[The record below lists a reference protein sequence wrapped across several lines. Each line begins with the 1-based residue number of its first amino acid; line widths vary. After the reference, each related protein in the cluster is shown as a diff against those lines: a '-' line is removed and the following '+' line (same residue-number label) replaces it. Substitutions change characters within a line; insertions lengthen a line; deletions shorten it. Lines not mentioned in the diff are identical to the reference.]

1 MRAVIIAAILN
12 LLAGCA
18 SNGMQPGAPAQAGG
32 DLAQCRA
39 DAARLQDQ
47 LAAEI
52 AERQKLARS
61 ARAREDALRRQL
73 EAMKSIERGILERE
87 DQMRSD
93 MR

>member
-1 MRAVIIAAILN
+1 MRAVLLALILN

-18 SNGMQPGAPAQAGG
+18 SNAVQPGAPALSGG

-39 DAARLQDQ
+39 DVARLQDQ

-52 AERQKLARS
+52 AERQKLAR
-61 ARAREDALRRQL
+61 AAHAREDALRRKL
-73 EAMKSIERGILERE
+73 DAMKSIERGILERE